1 MCDYKS
7 KHPKGYDC
15 RKSFKLNDMPP
26 TSNSNIIY
34 KATLVASVGGLL
46 FGYDTAVISGAIGFM
61 KIYYQL
67 SDVMTGW
74 VASCALLGCIVGAMY
89 SGKLSDYVGR
99 KKVLMLSGFL
109 FTISSVGTAIAP
121 NLWIFVLFRIIGG
134 MGIGIASMLS
144 PMYISEMA
152 PAGIRGRLI
161 SIFQLG
167 IVSGILIIYFVNAYI
182 AGIHNES
189 WNISTGWRWMFG
201 SGIIPSVIFVLLL
214 LTVPESPRWLAG
226 QRRNT
231 EALEILSQINGKAI
245 AQQELESINESLKD
259 ETPFSFSDVREPK
272 VKRALG
278 IGILLAVFSQ
288 ITGINAI
295 MYYAPEIFKA
305 TGVGSDSAFI
315 QTILVGIINVI
326 FTFVAIRYV
335 DQWGRKKLLL
345 LGISGMSICLFIVGL
360 AFYSQQQGYLV
371 LIAIL
376 GYIASFAMSLGPLTF
391 VVIAEIFPTKARA
404 TAMSVATFFL
414 WAAVFLVSQTFPVL
428 IGSIGNAY
436 TFWLYMLVAVI
447 AFLFIWKRI
456 PETKGKTLEE
466 IENTWQE
473 NKN

>member
-1 MCDYKS
+1 MGS
-7 KHPKGYDC
+7 
-15 RKSFKLNDMPP
+15 
-26 TSNSNIIY
+26 TVNSTIIY
-34 KATLVASVGGLL
+34 KSTLVASVGGLL

-61 KIYYQL
+61 KVYYQL

-74 VASCALLGCIVGAMY
+74 VASCALLGCIIGAMY
-89 SGKLSDYVGR
+89 SGKLSDHIGR
-99 KKVLMLSGFL
+99 KKVLMISALL
-109 FTISSVGTAIAP
+109 FTVSSLGTAIAP
-121 NLWIFVLFRIIGG
+121 ELWIFVLFRILGG

-152 PAGIRGRLI
+152 PAAIRGRLI

-167 IVSGILIIYFVNAYI
+167 IVTGILVIYFVNAYI
-182 AGIHNES
+182 AGIHDEN

-201 SGIIPSVIFVLLL
+201 SGIIPSVIFMVLL
-214 LTVPESPRWLAG
+214 LTVPESPRWLAS
-226 QRRNT
+226 QKRNT
-231 EALEILSQINGKAI
+231 EALHILTRINGPVMAGL
-245 AQQELESINESLKD
+245 ELESINRSLKD
-259 ETPFSFSDVREPK
+259 ETSFSFSDLKEPGL
-272 VKRALG
+272 KRVLI

-315 QTILVGIINVI
+315 QTILVGVINVI
-326 FTFVAIRYV
+326 FTFVAIKYV
-335 DQWGRKKLLL
+335 DLWGRKKLLL
-345 LGISGMSICLFIVGL
+345 LGISGMTICLFIVGL
-360 AFYSQQQGYLV
+360 AFYTQQQGYLV
-371 LIAIL
+371 LVAIL

-428 IGSIGNAY
+428 IGSIGNAN
-436 TFWLYMLVAVI
+436 TFWLYMAIAVI
-447 AFLFIWKRI
+447 VFLFIWKKV

-466 IENTWQE
+466 IEDAW
-473 NKN
+473 KKRI

>member
-1 MCDYKS
+1 
-7 KHPKGYDC
+7 
-15 RKSFKLNDMPP
+15 MPP

-201 SGIIPSVIFVLLL
+201 SGIIPSVTFVLLL

-245 AQQELESINESLKD
+245 ARQELESINESLKD

>member
-1 MCDYKS
+1 MGS
-7 KHPKGYDC
+7 
-15 RKSFKLNDMPP
+15 
-26 TSNSNIIY
+26 TVNSAIIY
-34 KATLVASVGGLL
+34 KSTLVASVGGLL

-61 KIYYQL
+61 KTYYRL

-74 VASCALLGCIVGAMY
+74 VASCALLGCIIGAMY
-89 SGKLSDYVGR
+89 SGKLSDYIGR
-99 KKVLMLSGFL
+99 KKVLMISALL
-109 FTISSVGTAIAP
+109 FTISSLGTAIAP
-121 NLWIFVLFRIIGG
+121 ELWIFVLFRIIGG

-152 PAGIRGRLI
+152 PAAIRGRLI

-167 IVSGILIIYFVNAYI
+167 IVTGILVIYFVNAYI
-182 AGIHNES
+182 AGIHDEN

-201 SGIIPSVIFVLLL
+201 SGIIPSIIFIVLL
-214 LTVPESPRWLAG
+214 LTVPESPRWLAA
-226 QRRNT
+226 QKRNS
-231 EALEILSQINGKAI
+231 EALNILTGINGPVMGRL
-245 AQQELESINESLKD
+245 ELESINRSLKD
-259 ETPFSFSDVREPK
+259 ETSFSFSDLKKPGL
-272 VKRALG
+272 KRVLI

-315 QTILVGIINVI
+315 QTILVGVINVI
-326 FTFVAIRYV
+326 FTFVAIKYV
-335 DQWGRKKLLL
+335 DLWGRKKLLL
-345 LGISGMSICLFIVGL
+345 LGISGMTVCLFIVGL
-360 AFYSQQQGYLV
+360 AFYTQQQGYLV
-371 LIAIL
+371 LVAIL

-428 IGSIGNAY
+428 IGSIGNAN
-436 TFWLYMLVAVI
+436 TFWLYMAIAVI
-447 AFLFIWKRI
+447 VFLFIWKKV

-466 IENTWQE
+466 IEDAW
-473 NKN
+473 KK